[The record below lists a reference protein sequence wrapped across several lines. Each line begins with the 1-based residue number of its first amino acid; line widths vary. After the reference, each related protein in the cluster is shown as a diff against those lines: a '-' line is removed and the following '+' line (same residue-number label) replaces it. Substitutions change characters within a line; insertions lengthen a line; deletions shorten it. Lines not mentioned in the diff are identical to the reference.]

1 VDSADKT
8 NHESEYKKEQ
18 AALTA
23 EDAEKEKARNPKKLT
38 DLEKAE
44 KEVEEANEAVTKGK
58 EN

>member
-8 NHESEYKKEQ
+8 NNESEYKKEQ
-18 AALTA
+18 AALKA

-44 KEVEEANEAVTKGK
+44 LEVKEAEKDVKKGK

>member
-1 VDSADKT
+1 MDSADKT

-18 AALTA
+18 AALKA